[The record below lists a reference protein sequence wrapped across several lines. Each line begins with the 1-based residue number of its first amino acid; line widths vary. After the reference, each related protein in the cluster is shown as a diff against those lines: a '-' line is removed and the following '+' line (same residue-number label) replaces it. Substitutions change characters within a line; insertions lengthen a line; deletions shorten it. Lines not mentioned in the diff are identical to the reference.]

1 MIDFVAIM
9 ERLMTMV
16 MQFGML
22 SVIIYL
28 SKMAYDLDHRQK
40 KEVKNND
47 K

>member
-16 MQFGML
+16 MQFGFL
-22 SVIIYL
+22 SVLIYL
-28 SKMAYDLDHRQK
+28 AKMAYELDHKQK
-40 KEVKNND
+40 KEVRNND